1 MQGNDG
7 QGISTVWIV
16 AHSLSREYDGPAAR
30 GRGAAYGSTVG
41 AQALSKTRSI
51 DHEAGTPT
59 HRQKPRITHPST
71 LRSNCL
77 GDGAPLFG

>member
-1 MQGNDG
+1 MQGSDG

-30 GRGAAYGSTVG
+30 GRGAEYGSTMG

-51 DHEAGTPT
+51 DHEAGAPT

-71 LRSNCL
+71 LRSNGL

>member
-16 AHSLSREYDGPAAR
+16 ANSLSREYDGPAAR

-41 AQALSKTRSI
+41 AQALRKTRCMI
-51 DHEAGTPT
+51 MKQAHT
-59 HRQKPRITHPST
+59 R
-71 LRSNCL
+71 LVRSL
-77 GDGAPLFG
+77 TSLTDRP